1 MKSFKNFYIRN
12 NNLVQLQNS
21 SFESPL
27 ITTNSYMYYGDLSLA
42 QKQNFKWTAGGN
54 LLLPQGP
61 ILINNITTW
70 GFSIPFPSGKSMFGF
85 TIYFIYRTN
94 YIYDSR
100 SSYNFVLLSYKNRN
114 RRIGKSNQY
123 FKDRKSVV

>member
-12 NNLVQLQNS
+12 NNLVQLQNT

-27 ITTNSYMYYGDLSLA
+27 ITANNYTYYGDLSLV

-61 ILINNITTW
+61 ILINNIAFHLNPA
-70 GFSIPFPSGKSMFGF
+70 GFWSKSLDPAGF
-85 TIYFIYRTN
+85 FKNSFIN
-94 YIYDSR
+94 YD
-100 SSYNFVLLSYKNRN
+100 NK
-114 RRIGKSNQY
+114 
-123 FKDRKSVV
+123 